1 MCLVLGNSICPEGG
15 SRGDQWLGRSHGSIL
30 RPCRLLFETSHPVS
44 AFGCG
49 GGLFRCVRESKAFGG
64 EVSDSLIETT
74 NRGEREPNQLSAV
87 NHLAISGLRDN
98 FLPRHSKFCQKGI

>member
-1 MCLVLGNSICPEGG
+1 MFLEIVFALKAAAEAINGLAALTEPYSDRVDCS
-15 SRGDQWLGRSHGSIL
+15 S
-30 RPCRLLFETSHPVS
+30 ETSHPVS
-44 AFGCG
+44 AFGYG

-87 NHLAISGLRDN
+87 NHLAISGLPNN
-98 FLPRHSKFCQKGI
+98 FLPRHLKFCQKGI